1 MQKRL
6 LLLKELLF
14 RPAYNI
20 AYFIIGW
27 LGIFDTLVAH
37 IPALKSYMEGLAM
50 NNLVFETLA
59 WVLVHWF
66 GILVVVV
73 VIAVFEGAYK
83 TKIQYTWSEPKI
95 KLIPNTEQEHP
106 MDWRVAKHAYLY
118 VFNGENL
125 PITDCYATIE
135 SGKLF
140 YEMRQVEF
148 VEGDHL
154 KWAEIYAMQGC
165 KIEIPPKKQL
175 TDSCINN

>member
-1 MQKRL
+1 
-6 LLLKELLF
+6 
-14 RPAYNI
+14 
-20 AYFIIGW
+20 
-27 LGIFDTLVAH
+27 
-37 IPALKSYMEGLAM
+37 MEGLAM